1 MKKITVVGSGYVGM
15 ANAVALSQKNPVIIL
30 DIDAERVNKIR
41 DKVSPIEDALITKYL
56 NSEKLTLTAS
66 TNKETAYEYADYV
79 IIATPTDYC
88 PIQNYF
94 NTNSVESVI
103 RDALERCKGHIIIKS
118 TVPVGFT
125 RQMNEKYET
134 DRILFSPE
142 FLREGTALLDCLTPR
157 RIVVGGKPKVAKEFA
172 NLLLDATNQDMDAG
186 GRELKVPII
195 TTHWTEAEAIKLFAN
210 NYLAMRVA
218 YFNEVDTYAEYNH
231 LNIKDIIDG
240 MCYDYRIGDG
250 YNNPSFGYG
259 GYCFPKD
266 TKQLL
271 ANYKKDRIPNRLV
284 GSVVYSNEVRKD
296 WIANQILR
304 RNPNVVGIY
313 RMAMKSG
320 SDNYRS
326 SAMQGIIERLRT
338 QVKVV
343 IYEPM
348 CKEDEFLDCV
358 LETDLNK
365 FKKLSD
371 VIVANRLEDN
381 IKDVEEKVYTR
392 DVYGNN

>member
-1 MKKITVVGSGYVGM
+1 MRNKITVVGSGYVGM
-15 ANAVALSQKNPVIIL
+15 ANAVALSKKNPVIIL
-30 DIDAERVNKIR
+30 DIDSERVKSIMNNK
-41 DKVSPIEDALITKYL
+41 SPIQDPLIEQYL
-56 NSEKLTLTAS
+56 EKDNHLLELVAS
-66 TNKETAYEYADYV
+66 TDSQTAYRYSDYV
-79 IIATPTDYC
+79 FIATPTDYC
-88 PIQNYF
+88 PIKNYF
-94 NTNSVESVI
+94 NTDSVESVI
-103 RDALERCKGHIIIKS
+103 RDALEKCDGYIIIKS

-125 RQMNEKYET
+125 EKMNKKFKT

-157 RIVVGGKPKVAKEFA
+157 RIVVGGKKNIAKKVG
-172 NLLLDATNQDMDAG
+172 NLLLNAA
-186 GRELKVPII
+186 EVSAPVI
-195 TTHWTEAEAIKLFAN
+195 TTKPTEAEAIKLFAN
-210 NYLAMRVA
+210 DYLAMRVA
-218 YFNEVDTYAEYNH
+218 YFNEVDTYAEYH
-231 LNIKDIIDG
+231 GLNTKDIIDG
-240 MCYDYRIGDG
+240 MCHDYRIGDG

-271 ANYKKDRIPNRLV
+271 ANYKENRIPNRLV

-313 RMAMKSG
+313 RMAMKTG

-326 SAMQGIIERLRT
+326 SAIQGIIERLRT
-338 QVKVV
+338 QVKVI

-348 CKEDEFLDCV
+348 CKEQEFLDCV
-358 LETDLNK
+358 LETELNK

-381 IKDVEEKVYTR
+381 ITDVKEKVYTR
-392 DVYGNN
+392 DIYGNN

>member
-15 ANAVALSQKNPVIIL
+15 ANGVALSQHNNVIIL
-30 DIDAERVNKIR
+30 DINSERVNQIR
-41 DKVSPIEDALITKYL
+41 NNISPIEDKLITEFL
-56 NSEKLTLTAS
+56 NSEELMLTAS
-66 TNKETAYEYADYV
+66 TNKETAYENADYV
-79 IIATPTDYC
+79 IVATPTDYC

-94 NTNSVESVI
+94 NTDSVESVI
-103 RDALERCKGHIIIKS
+103 RDALEKCKGHIIIKS

-125 RQMNEKYET
+125 KRMNEKFET

-142 FLREGTALLDCLTPR
+142 FLREGRALFDCLNPT
-157 RIVVGGKPKVAKEFA
+157 RIVVGGKPKVANLFAQLLSDAAIKES
-172 NLLLDATNQDMDAG
+172 
-186 GRELKVPII
+186 PII
-195 TTHWTEAEAIKLFAN
+195 LTHWTEAEAIKLFAN
-210 NYLAMRVA
+210 DYLAMRVA
-218 YFNEVDTYAEYNH
+218 YFNEVDTYSEYH
-231 LNIKDIIDG
+231 KLNSKDIIDG
-240 MCYDYRIGDG
+240 MCYDDRIGQG

-271 ANYKKDRIPNRLV
+271 ANYKENRIPNRLV

-320 SDNYRS
+320 SDNFRS
-326 SAMQGIIERLRT
+326 SAMEGIIERLST

-343 IYEPM
+343 VYEPM
-348 CKEDEFLDCV
+348 CKDEEFLGCV
-358 LETDLNK
+358 VETNLNK
-365 FKKLSD
+365 FKALSD
-371 VIVANRLEDN
+371 VVVTNRLDN
-381 IKDVEEKVYTR
+381 DIIDIQEKVYTR
-392 DVYGNN
+392 DIYGNN

>member
-1 MKKITVVGSGYVGM
+1 MENKITVVGSGYVGLS
-15 ANAVALSQKNPVIIL
+15 NAVCLAQMNEVTVL
-30 DIDAERVNKIR
+30 DIDSNRVDMINDRKA
-41 DKVSPIEDALITKYL
+41 PIVDNELDFLLSKPYL
-56 NSEKLTLTAS
+56 NINATL
-66 TNKETAYEYADYV
+66 NKTEAYQNAEY
-79 IIATPTDYC
+79 IFIATPTDYC
-88 PIQNYF
+88 CKTNYF
-94 NTNSVESVI
+94 DTESIQSVI
-103 RDALERCKGHIIIKS
+103 KDVIKINPDAIIVIKS
-118 TVPVGFT
+118 TIPVGFVLEM
-125 RQMNEKYET
+125 RAKYHFKN
-134 DRILFSPE
+134 IIFSPE
-142 FLREGTALLDCLTPR
+142 FLREGSAVADIQRPS
-157 RIVVGGKPKVAKEFA
+157 RIVVGDKTKIGEDIGM
-172 NLLLDATNQDMDAG
+172 LMYECSMDSDVNI
-186 GRELKVPII
+186 LYTDPI
-195 TTHWTEAEAIKLFAN
+195 EAEAIKLFAN
-210 NYLAMRVA
+210 SYLAMRVA
-218 YFNEVDTYAEYNH
+218 YFNELDTYAEVND
-231 LNIKDIIDG
+231 LNSKDIIKGISLDP
-240 MCYDYRIGDG
+240 RIGNF

-271 ANYKKDRIPNRLV
+271 ANYKENRIPNRLV

-304 RNPNVVGIY
+304 KNPNVVGIY

-348 CKEDEFLDCV
+348 CREDEFLDCV
-358 LETDLNK
+358 LETELNK

-381 IKDVEEKVYTR
+381 ITDVKEKVYTR
-392 DVYGNN
+392 DIYGNN

>member
-15 ANAVALSQKNPVIIL
+15 ANGVALSQNNPVIIL
-30 DIDAERVNKIR
+30 DIDSERVKKIR
-41 DKVSPIEDALITKYL
+41 NNISPIEDVLITKYL
-56 NSEKLTLTAS
+56 NSGKLTLTAS

-94 NTNSVESVI
+94 NTDSVESVI
-103 RDALERCKGHIIIKS
+103 RDALEKSDAYIVIKS

-125 RQMNEKYET
+125 EKMNKKYNT
-134 DRILFSPE
+134 DKILFSPE
-142 FLREGTALLDCLTPR
+142 FLREGGEIKGR
-157 RIVVGGKPKVAKEFA
+157 QKVAH
-172 NLLLDATNQDMDAG
+172 LLLDATDCPCP
-186 GRELKVPII
+186 LI
-195 TTHWTEAEAIKLFAN
+195 TTEATEAEAIKLFAN
-210 NYLAMRVA
+210 DYLAMRVA
-218 YFNEVDTYAEYNH
+218 YFNEVDTYAEYHN
-231 LNIKDIIDG
+231 LNTKDIIDG
-240 MCYDYRIGDG
+240 MCYDYRIGEG

-271 ANYKKDRIPNRLV
+271 ANYKENRIPNRLI
-284 GSVVYSNEVRKD
+284 GSIVYSNEVRKD

-326 SAMQGIIERLRT
+326 SAIQGIIERLST

-348 CKEDEFLDCV
+348 CKDEEFLGCV
-358 LETDLNK
+358 VETELNK

-371 VIVANRLEDN
+371 VIVANRLDDN
-381 IKDVEEKVYTR
+381 ITDVEEKVYTR
-392 DVYGNN
+392 DVYGDN